1 MRRFKTIFLIFFF
14 FNSLFCIF
22 TLRAEAGIVLK
33 LLAANPSQEQSQRV
47 PVKAYLPKEAKPED
61 IIDKSDLDVAY
72 DTQQGSYY
80 VYGEYE
86 LKPLEVLEKEI
97 ELKDIWVVSSTE
109 IESLRMEAIKLF
121 GLLKNTEFA
130 ERVDFLKNSVEAKL
144 NQVIESQKD
153 SPANPER
160 HISDY
165 RENVKVIDSVKADIA
180 LARNLLTQ
188 AKPFSVVLVWK
199 LIVIIIIF
207 LGVLGG
213 SFYFIWQ
220 KQVKLI
226 NQDTVVPQETTGQ
239 NPGQESKS
247 GETKLEDEIDKIMRS
262 GE

>member
-1 MRRFKTIFLIFFF
+1 MKNFRFTFLISVFIIFL
-14 FNSLFCIF
+14 LCIF
-22 TLRAEAGIVLK
+22 TLSAEAGIVLK
-33 LLAANPSQEQSQRV
+33 LMAVNPSQEQNQRV
-47 PVKAYLPKEAKPED
+47 PIKAYLPKEIKPED
-61 IIDKSDLDVAY
+61 ILEKSDLDVAY

-97 ELKDIWVVSSTE
+97 ELKDIWVISSTE
-109 IESLRMEAIKLF
+109 IESLRMEAGKLF

-130 ERVDFLKNSVEAKL
+130 ERVDFLKNSIESKL
-144 NQVIESQKD
+144 NQVIENQKNA
-153 SPANPER
+153 PANPER

-165 RENVKVIDSVKADIA
+165 RENAKIIDTVKADIS

-207 LGVLGG
+207 LGVLGA

-220 KQVKLI
+220 GQVKFI
-226 NQDTVVPQETTGQ
+226 NQEAEV
-239 NPGQESKS
+239 SKEAAEQKS
-247 GETKLEDEIDKIMRS
+247 AQDQKKGETKLEDEIDKIMR
-262 GE
+262 GEE